1 MYTFEIHPNIR
12 VVGELLPQ
20 GHDLLW
26 RRRARLYME
35 VPAEWP
41 VPKGFRDR
49 LKDGRIPLDGD
60 FRIRRGKLI
69 RQDWHEAWQQVS
81 WYYMEVQEIYWKD
94 LFSKGIIL
102 AFDSYKINEFALSCP
117 WDSLGVRVLVPKSIP
132 HRAPD
137 EKEKFN
143 SLLIVLVKNHTTKYY
158 PSQPLS
164 LEDYDDFPV
173 GTTTDYDLSQMI
185 YVDDFESARKTISG
199 ILGGEKA

>member
-1 MYTFEIHPNIR
+1 MLTFDIYPHIR

-26 RRRARLYME
+26 RRLVRLYME

-41 VPKGFRDR
+41 VPERFAHME
-49 LKDGRIPLDGD
+49 DGRIPLDGD

-81 WYYMEVQEIYWKD
+81 WYYMEVQEVYWKD

-117 WDSLGVRVLVPKSIP
+117 WDSLGVRVLVPKSLP
-132 HRAPD
+132 HRSPD
-137 EKEKFN
+137 AKEKES
-143 SLLIVLVKNHTTKYY
+143 SLLITLVKNHTTRYY
-158 PSQPLS
+158 PSEPLS